1 MMKITPDSLELLKN
15 FSGINQSILLTTNN
29 KLNTIAESKDVLAQ
43 ADISEKFDK
52 EFGIFDLNEFLA
64 TLSLFKD
71 PSFKLIDDMFLD
83 IKDDIKGSRSSCKYF
98 KADVSVIVEM
108 PSTEKILKAVKT
120 AEINF
125 ELTEDDLNAL
135 LKAAGTLQ
143 SKCVCV
149 ESFGKNIFVSASDP
163 DNSTANSYSID
174 VGKGIGKKFKMIFKT
189 QNLNMLL
196 KGDYQVSISK
206 NKIAQFKNSVK
217 SLIYWVALEDSSTY
231 TE

>member
-15 FSGINQSILLTTNN
+15 FSGINQSILLTTDK

-43 ADISEKFDK
+43 AEISEKFDK

-83 IKDDIKGSRSSCKYF
+83 IKDDLKGSRSSCKYY
-98 KADVSVIVEM
+98 KADSSAIAEM
-108 PSTEKILKAVKT
+108 PSTEKILKAIKT
-120 AEINF
+120 AEIKF
-125 ELTEDDLNAL
+125 ELTEDDLNAI

-143 SKCVCV
+143 SKCACV
-149 ESFGKNIFVSASDP
+149 ESDGKKISISAFDP
-163 DNSTANSYSID
+163 DNSTANTYSIE
-174 VGKGIGKKFKMIFKT
+174 VAKGFGKKFRMIFKT
-189 QNLNMLL
+189 QNLSMLM

-206 NKIAQFKNSVK
+206 NKIAQF
-217 SLIYWVALEDSSTY
+217 
-231 TE
+231 